1 MASDSSGLYIFGFIL
16 LIILGVVAYSFINK
30 RLTDDKRKQLVK
42 AFKASPVIAKNAPIL
57 VHGPAAAP
65 DRILPTTGEHV
76 AFYSLFV
83 MSKES
88 AISDVHKGISVQV
101 QGVNLN
107 QPRISAVKGF
117 RFFET
122 SGDFIVEQGET
133 PYLVS
138 AKSIFAYFEKGGA
151 MVSSLVGGTMKESG
165 LPEEFWNDAMN
176 FQTAQPALKMLC
188 GFDAPIGTQNT
199 KSRSGTWTQTEVSH
213 KTTLSVVT
221 VKSRIDSRIHY
232 FNAGIN
238 LPQGILE
245 LITKRGIVPE
255 DKEEVIVVETFIP
268 LRKEVFAFGTFDGD
282 RSIAYADGTVQ
293 LSVSYTD
300 PELG

>member
-16 LIILGVVAYSFINK
+16 IIIGVIAYSYLNK
-30 RLTDDKRKQLVK
+30 RITDDKRKQLIK
-42 AFKASPVIAKNAPIL
+42 AFKASPVIAKNAPVP

-76 AFYSLFV
+76 AFYSMFV
-83 MSKES
+83 LSKES
-88 AISDVHKGISVQV
+88 AISDEHKGVSVRI

-107 QPRISAVKGF
+107 QPRISGVKGF

-122 SGDFIVEQGET
+122 SGDFIIEQGET

-138 AKSIFAYFEKGGA
+138 TTSIFTYFAKGGA
-151 MVSSLVGGTMKESG
+151 AVSSLVGGTMKGSG
-165 LPEEFWNDAMN
+165 LPEEYWNDAMT
-176 FQTAQPALKMLC
+176 FQTAQPALNMLC

-199 KSRSGTWTQTEVSH
+199 KSRSGTWTKTEVSH

-221 VKSRIDSRIHY
+221 VKSWIDSRIHY

-238 LPQGILE
+238 LPGGILE
-245 LITKRGIVPE
+245 LITKRGMVPE

-268 LRKEVFAFGTFDGD
+268 LRKEVFVFGTFDGE
-282 RSIAYADGTVQ
+282 RSIAYTDGTVQ
-293 LSVSYTD
+293 LSVSYAD

>member
-16 LIILGVVAYSFINK
+16 LIILGVIAYSFINK
-30 RLTDDKRKQLVK
+30 RITDDKRKQMVK

-83 MSKES
+83 LSKES
-88 AISDVHKGISVQV
+88 AISDVQNGIPIAV
-101 QGVNLN
+101 QGTTLN
-107 QPRISAVKGF
+107 PARINNVKGF

-122 SGDFIVEQGET
+122 GGDFIVEQGET

-138 AKSIFAYFEKGGA
+138 VKSILGYFAKGGA
-151 MVSSLVGGTMKESG
+151 MVSSLVGGTMKGSG

-188 GFDAPIGTQNT
+188 GFDAPIGTQNS
-199 KSRSGTWTQTEVSH
+199 KSRSGTWTKKETIHQ
-213 KTTLSVVT
+213 TTLSVVT
-221 VKSRIDSRIHY
+221 VKSQIDSRIHY

-245 LITKRGIVPE
+245 FITMRGIVPV
-255 DKEEVIVVETFIP
+255 DKEEIIVVETFIP
-268 LRKEVFAFGTFDGD
+268 LKKEVYIFGTFDGD

-300 PELG
+300 PELV

>member
-30 RLTDDKRKQLVK
+30 RITDDKRKQLIK
-42 AFKASPVIAKNAPIL
+42 GFKASPVIAKNAPIL

-65 DRILPTTGEHV
+65 DRLLPTTGEHV

-83 MSKES
+83 LSKES
-88 AISDVHKGISVQV
+88 AISDVQNGIPISVQ
-101 QGVNLN
+101 GTDLN
-107 QPRISAVKGF
+107 PARINKVKGF

-138 AKSIFAYFEKGGA
+138 VKSILAYFEKGGA
-151 MVSSLVGGTMKESG
+151 MVSSLVGGTMKGSG

-176 FQTAQPALKMLC
+176 FQTAQPALNMLC
-188 GFDAPIGTQNT
+188 GFDAPIGTRNT
-199 KSRSGTWTQTEVSH
+199 KSRSGSWTKKETTHQ
-213 KTTLSVVT
+213 TTLSVVT

-238 LPQGILE
+238 LPPGILE
-245 LITKRGIVPE
+245 LITKRGIVPV

-268 LRKEVFAFGTFDGD
+268 LSKEVFVFGTFDGD
-282 RSIAYADGTVQ
+282 RSIAYTDGTVQ
-293 LSVSYTD
+293 LSVSYVD

>member
-1 MASDSSGLYIFGFIL
+1 MASDSSGLYLFGFIIL
-16 LIILGVVAYSFINK
+16 LILGVIAYSFLNK
-30 RLTDDKRKQLVK
+30 RITDDKRKQLIK

-76 AFYSLFV
+76 AFYGLFV
-83 MSKES
+83 LSRES
-88 AISDVHKGISVQV
+88 AITDTQTGIPVRV

-107 QPRISAVKGF
+107 QSRISEVKGF

-138 AKSIFAYFEKGGA
+138 TSSIFAYFAQGGA
-151 MVSSLVGGTMKESG
+151 MVTSLVGGTMKGSG
-165 LPEEFWNDAMN
+165 LPEEFLNDTMN

-188 GFDAPIGTQNT
+188 GFDAPIGTQQSR
-199 KSRSGTWTQTEVSH
+199 SRSGTWTKKETTHQTS
-213 KTTLSVVT
+213 LSVVT

-238 LPQGILE
+238 LPQGIFE
-245 LITKRGIVPE
+245 LITKRGIVPV

-268 LRKEVFAFGTFDGD
+268 LNKEVHVFGTFDGE
-282 RSIAYADGTVQ
+282 RSVAYTDGTVQ

-300 PELG
+300 PEQG